1 MTIEE
6 LETCV
11 DTYGRELYAFCRYLT
26 GSVPDGEDL
35 YQETFLTAVSK
46 LEKIN
51 IRENPKSYLMS
62 IAVHLWKNKKRKVA
76 GRNRLICFES
86 VEQRAE
92 EGEEA
97 VDGQN
102 PLPEDVMIRTE
113 EQKLVQKCVETLAEI
128 YRIPICL
135 HYISQLST
143 KEIAGILKVPEGT
156 VRRRLFMGRKQ
167 IKKKL
172 EEQGYDR

>member
-1 MTIEE
+1 MTIEQ

-11 DTYGRELYAFCRYLT
+11 DQYGRELYAFCRYLT

-46 LEKIN
+46 LDKIN
-51 IRENPKSYLMS
+51 IKENPRSYLMT
-62 IAVHLWKNKKRKVA
+62 IAVHLWKNKKRKAA
-76 GRNRLICFES
+76 GRNRLISFES

-97 VDGQN
+97 VDGQT
-102 PLPEDVMIRTE
+102 PLPEDAVVLSE
-113 EQKLVQKCVETLAEI
+113 EQRLVRECVEALADM

-135 HYISQLST
+135 YYISQLST
-143 KEIAGILKVPEGT
+143 KEIAGILKLPEGT